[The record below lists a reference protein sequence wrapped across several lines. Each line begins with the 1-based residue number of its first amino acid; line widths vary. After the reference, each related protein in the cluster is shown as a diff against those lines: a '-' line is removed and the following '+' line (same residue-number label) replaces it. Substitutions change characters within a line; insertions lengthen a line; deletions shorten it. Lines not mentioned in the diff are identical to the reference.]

1 MFKQYWSNFIGPYW
15 PVVSTAV
22 LCFIFSSAAS
32 LAAPVVIKFLIDGA
46 LSNGDLTYLHVITAS
61 IVVLY
66 FIRGVFFYFYNYLMA
81 SAANKMIARMRQN
94 MFALLQTHDYAYFIN
109 KSTGDIMSLFTNDL
123 MLIQQAVTVGI
134 PDIVVESINVLAIMV
149 IMIYFDWRL
158 AIVTFATLPFIIVAI
173 SFFNRKIAFLGML
186 VEHTLAQM
194 TTIVHQSLLSVMVV
208 QSYVREDYES
218 KKFSQQIHMVA
229 NNLLKVQRMNA
240 IFIPLVEFLAAIG
253 LTIIIWYGGREVI
266 NGDLTIGGMFAFLV
280 YIINVPTPVRKISEA
295 IGKMKMGMVAWQR
308 IYELNADQQPMSEGT
323 AVLADVK
330 GEVFF
335 DQVSFQYQ
343 PNAGI
348 LKNISLIARPGDV
361 IAVVGP
367 SGAGKSSLANLL
379 LRFYDPTAGN
389 IYLDGKNI
397 KDLTIQS
404 LRGHIG
410 FIQQDPILFN
420 ATIYDNIRYGRPAAT
435 YSQVVAAATLA
446 DAHEF
451 IMELPLAY
459 DSMVGDLG
467 GNLSGGQRQ
476 RIAIA
481 RAIVMDPKIL
491 LLDEPTA
498 ALDTQAEK
506 QVMAAVRKVS
516 GGRTTFIIT
525 HRLSTLEPT
534 DRIIYLS
541 HGEIVEAGTHEQ
553 LENSG
558 GLYAKALHLGEIQV

>member
-1 MFKQYWSNFIGPYW
+1 MFKQYWSQFIRPYG
-15 PVVSTAV
+15 PVVFTAV
-22 LCFIFSSAAS
+22 LCFILSSAAN
-32 LAAPVVIKFLIDGA
+32 LAAPIIIKFLIDGA
-46 LSNGDLTYLHVITAS
+46 LSSNDFTYLHIITAS

-66 FIRGVFFYFYNYLMA
+66 FFRGVFFYFYNYLMA
-81 SAANKMIARMRQN
+81 RAGNKMIARMRQD
-94 MFALLQTHDYAYFIN
+94 MFAVLQTHDYAYFLN

-134 PDIVVESINVLAIMV
+134 PDIVVESINVMAIMI
-149 IMIYFDWRL
+149 IMVYFDWKL
-158 AIVTFATLPFIIVAI
+158 AAVTFATLPFIIIVI
-173 SFFNRKIAFLGML
+173 SFFNRKIACLGML
-186 VEHTLAQM
+186 VEQTLAKM

-208 QSYVREDYES
+208 QSYVREDYEY
-218 KKFSQQIHMVA
+218 KKFSQQIHEVA
-229 NNLLKVQRMNA
+229 DNLLNVQRMNA
-240 IFIPLVEFLAAIG
+240 IFIPFVEFLAAIG

-266 NGDLTIGGMFAFLV
+266 YGQLTIGGMFAFLV

-295 IGKMKMGMVAWQR
+295 ISKMKMGMVAWQR
-308 IYELNADQQPMSEGT
+308 IDELNHDQQPMLDGT
-323 AVLADVK
+323 EVLAAVR
-330 GEVFF
+330 GEVHF

-348 LKNISLIARPGDV
+348 LKNISFIANPGDV

-367 SGAGKSSLANLL
+367 SGAGKSSFANLL
-379 LRFYDPTAGN
+379 LRFYDPTAGK
-389 IYLDGKNI
+389 IYIDGKNI
-397 KDLTIQS
+397 RNITIQS
-404 LRGHIG
+404 LRSHIG

-435 YSQVVAAATLA
+435 YAQVVAAATLA
-446 DAHEF
+446 NAHEF
-451 IMELPLAY
+451 IMELPLGY
-459 DSMVGDLG
+459 DSVVGELG

-481 RAIVMDPKIL
+481 RAAVMDPKIL

-506 QVMAAVRKVS
+506 QVMEAVRKVS

-525 HRLSTLEPT
+525 HRLSTLATT
-534 DRIIYLS
+534 DYVIYLS
-541 HGEIVEAGTHEQ
+541 HGEIVEFGTHSE
-553 LENSG
+553 LAARG

>member
-1 MFKQYWSNFIGPYW
+1 MFKQYWSNFIRPYW
-15 PVVSTAV
+15 PAVSIAV
-22 LCFIFSSAAS
+22 LCFILSSAAS
-32 LAAPVVIKFLIDGA
+32 LAAPVIIKFLIDGA
-46 LSNGDLTYLHVITAS
+46 LSQGDLTYLHIITAS
-61 IVVLY
+61 IVVVY
-66 FIRGVFFYFYNYLMA
+66 FIRGIFFYFYNYLMA
-81 SAANKMIARMRQN
+81 SAANQMIARMRQD
-94 MFALLQTHDYAYFIN
+94 MFAILQTHDYAYFLN
-109 KSTGDIMSLFTNDL
+109 KSTGDIISLFTNDL
-123 MLIQQAVTVGI
+123 MLIQQAVTIGI
-134 PDIVVESINVLAIMV
+134 PDIVVESINVVAIMV
-149 IMIYFDWRL
+149 IMVYFDWQL
-158 AIVTFATLPFIIVAI
+158 ALVTFATLPFIIIAI
-173 SFFNRKIAFLGML
+173 GFFNRKIAFLGML
-186 VEHTLAQM
+186 VEQTLAQM

-208 QSYVREDYES
+208 QSYVREEYEY
-218 KKFSQQIHMVA
+218 KKFSRQIHQVA
-229 NNLLKVQRMNA
+229 DNLLKVQRMNA

-266 NGDLTIGGMFAFLV
+266 NGSLTIGGMFAFLV
-280 YIINVPTPVRKISEA
+280 YIINVPAPVRKISEA
-295 IGKMKMGMVAWQR
+295 ISKMKMGMVAWKR
-308 IYELNADQQPMSEGT
+308 IGELNTDQQPMSEGT
-323 AVLADVK
+323 AVLNDAR
-330 GEVFF
+330 GEVKF

-343 PNAGI
+343 PDAGI
-348 LKNISLIARPGDV
+348 LKDISLLAEPGDV

-367 SGAGKSSLANLL
+367 SGAGKSSIANLL

-389 IYLDGKNI
+389 IYLDGTNI

-404 LRGHIG
+404 LRSHIG

-435 YSQVVAAATLA
+435 YSQVVAAAVLA
-446 DAHEF
+446 NADEF
-451 IMELPLAY
+451 IQELPLGY

-506 QVMAAVRKVS
+506 QVMEAVRKVS

-525 HRLSTLEPT
+525 HRLSTLAST
-534 DRIIYLS
+534 DRVIYLS
-541 HGEIVEAGTHEQ
+541 HGEIVETGTHAE
-553 LENSG
+553 LIERD

>member
-1 MFKQYWSNFIGPYW
+1 
-15 PVVSTAV
+15 
-22 LCFIFSSAAS
+22 
-32 LAAPVVIKFLIDGA
+32 
-46 LSNGDLTYLHVITAS
+46 
-61 IVVLY
+61 
-66 FIRGVFFYFYNYLMA
+66 
-81 SAANKMIARMRQN
+81 
-94 MFALLQTHDYAYFIN
+94 
-109 KSTGDIMSLFTNDL
+109 
-123 MLIQQAVTVGI
+123 
-134 PDIVVESINVLAIMV
+134 
-149 IMIYFDWRL
+149 
-158 AIVTFATLPFIIVAI
+158 
-173 SFFNRKIAFLGML
+173 
-186 VEHTLAQM
+186 
-194 TTIVHQSLLSVMVV
+194 MVV
-208 QSYVREDYES
+208 QSYVRENYEC
-218 KKFSQQIHMVA
+218 KKFSQQIHQVA
-229 NNLLKVQRMNA
+229 DNLLKVQRMNA

-280 YIINVPTPVRKISEA
+280 YIINVPAPVRKISEA
-295 IGKMKMGMVAWQR
+295 ISKMKLGMVAWQR
-308 IYELNADQQPMSEGT
+308 IYELNTDQQPMPEGT
-323 AVLADVK
+323 TVLANVR
-330 GEVFF
+330 GEVHF

-367 SGAGKSSLANLL
+367 SGAGKSSFANLL

-389 IYLDGKNI
+389 IYLDGENI
-397 KDLTIQS
+397 KELTIQS
-404 LRGHIG
+404 LRSHIG

-446 DAHEF
+446 NAHEF
-451 IMELPLAY
+451 IQELPLGY

-481 RAIVMDPKIL
+481 RAIVVDPKIL

-506 QVMAAVRKVS
+506 QVMEAVRKVS

-525 HRLSTLEPT
+525 HRLSTLAAT
-534 DRIIYLS
+534 DRVIYLS
-541 HGEIVEAGTHEQ
+541 HGEIVEAGTHAE
-553 LENSG
+553 LTASG